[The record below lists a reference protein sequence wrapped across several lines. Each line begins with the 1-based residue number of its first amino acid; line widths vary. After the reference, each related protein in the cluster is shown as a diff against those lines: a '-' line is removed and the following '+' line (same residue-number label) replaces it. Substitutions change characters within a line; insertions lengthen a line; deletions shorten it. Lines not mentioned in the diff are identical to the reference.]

1 MNTKLISPKQIEI
14 LKFPYYEEYDAIICD
29 GAVRSGKTIWGI
41 ISFVIWAMSN
51 FREHNFAICGKTIAS
66 AVRNVVK
73 PVMKIKYMRD
83 NFVMH
88 YNKQES
94 LLVIK
99 RGHKVNYFYIFGG
112 KDESSFQL
120 IQGITL
126 AGIFYDEVAL
136 MPRSFVE
143 QGMARCSVEGSKF
156 YFNCN
161 PSKPSHWF
169 YEEWIKQ
176 AKDKKAYYLHFTMDD
191 NPSLSEQIKARYRS
205 LYTGVFYKRYIEGK
219 WVSAEGVIY
228 ELFNNQTD
236 DYLIDEL
243 PANETI
249 MSWVTGIDF
258 GGSKSSTAFV
268 TLAISRKYKMFYLVE
283 SEKLD
288 SSILNTKML
297 EEAFS
302 NYMKKLYNKYRCFS
316 DVYCDSAE
324 PLHIRDL
331 QLTQQKEKLSCS
343 VRTARKEEINYRI
356 QAFNTL
362 FSSKRIKILRHN
374 KDLIQSFK
382 DAVWDDKHSTQDKDV
397 RLDDGSYCVDLLD
410 ASEYALERYI
420 TAIYQTSYNYKE
432 YEGGQA

>member
-1 MNTKLISPKQIEI
+1 MNTNLISYKQQEI
-14 LKFPYYEEYDAIICD
+14 LRFPYYDQYEALICD
-29 GAVRSGKTIWGI
+29 GAVRSGKTIWCV
-41 ISFVIWAMSN
+41 ISYILWSMST
-51 FREHNFAICGKTIAS
+51 FKEQNFAICGKTIAS

-73 PVMKIKYMRD
+73 PLMRIKYIKDR
-83 NFVMH
+83 FTLH

-94 LLVIK
+94 LLIVTK
-99 RGHKVNYFYIFGG
+99 GKKKNYYYIFGG

-126 AGIFYDEVAL
+126 AGILFDEVAL

-156 YFNCN
+156 FFNCN
-161 PSKPSHWF
+161 PSKASHWF
-169 YEEWIKQ
+169 YEEWIKG
-176 AKDKKAYYLHFTMDD
+176 DKSKRAYYLHFTMDD
-191 NPSLSEQIKARYRS
+191 NPSLSDKIKERYKA
-205 LYTGVFYKRYIEGK
+205 LYSGVFYKRYIEGK

-228 ELFNNQTD
+228 ELFND
-236 DYLIDEL
+236 HEEEYLIDQL
-243 PANETI
+243 PENEQI
-249 MSWVTGIDF
+249 ISWVTGVDF

-283 SEKLD
+283 SEKID
-288 SSILNTKML
+288 SSLLNTETLKQ
-297 EEAFS
+297 AFKK
-302 NYMKKLYNKYRCFS
+302 YMERLYNKYRCYS
-316 DVYCDSAE
+316 DVYCDNAE

-331 QLTQQKEKLSCS
+331 QLLQHQHHLNCS
-343 VRTARKEEINYRI
+343 VRAAKKEEINYRI
-356 QAFNTL
+356 QAYNTL
-362 FSSKRIKILRHN
+362 FSSHRIKILKHN

-382 DAVWDDKHSTQDKDV
+382 DAIWDEKHSTQDKDV

-432 YEGGQA
+432 YGGQA